1 LGYLQRALVAAPPPV
16 IRDGGVIADGFDS
29 ELDELRSI
37 SRDAGGYLAQLEERE
52 RQRTGIANLKV
63 GFNRVHGYYIEVGR
77 QHADVVPP
85 DWHRRQTLKS
95 VERYVSEELRELYD
109 AVLERILEDLAP
121 LQRCAAALAE
131 VDVLAAFAER
141 AETLNLAAPRFADA
155 PGIRIRGGR
164 HPVVE
169 QVRSEPFIP
178 NDLDLDD
185 ERRMLII
192 TGPNMGGKSTYM
204 RQTALIVF
212 MAHLG
217 SYVPAEEAVIGPID
231 RIFTRIGAA

>member
-52 RQRTGIANLKV
+52 RQRTGIAGLKV

-77 QHADVVPP
+77 QHADAVPAH
-85 DWHRRQTLKS
+85 WHRRQTLKS
-95 VERYVSEELRELYD
+95 VERYVSEELRELEGKVLGARERALARERVLYD
-109 AVLERILEDLAP
+109 GVLERVSAELAP
-121 LQRCAAALAE
+121 LQQCAAALAE
-131 VDVLAAFAER
+131 TDVLAAFAER
-141 AETLNLAAPRFADA
+141 AETLNLAAPRFTDT

-169 QVRSEPFIP
+169 QVRPQPFIP
-178 NDLDLDD
+178 ND
-185 ERRMLII
+185 
-192 TGPNMGGKSTYM
+192 
-204 RQTALIVF
+204 
-212 MAHLG
+212 
-217 SYVPAEEAVIGPID
+217 
-231 RIFTRIGAA
+231 